1 MELQTV
7 VVIFMVLVLEYAAG
21 VSDVCM
27 GDRDIGDGGDIDEN
41 DPADNGIDGE
51 NDA

>member
-1 MELQTV
+1 MELQIV
-7 VVIFMVLVLEYAAG
+7 VEIFMVLVLEYAAG

-27 GDRDIGDGGDIDEN
+27 GDRDIGDGGDKDEN
-41 DPADNGIDGE
+41 YRADNGIDGE